1 LVDISDHDFGPEILI
16 QNNEGFSMS
25 QVAEPEI
32 SYRDKLN
39 AKWVIS
45 IFLRTWPFI
54 RPMLRHLIGFVV
66 ISGIVALIAAGI
78 SLILIGIATAG
89 VLAGQPIG
97 GFAAAMFSLDP
108 TIFVDAEELGVDARR
123 DLLWPT
129 LILAIILS
137 VVVIPSGAML
147 YYYSIWI
154 FQQINQLMRVQLIER
169 LHAQSLSYHANSR
182 TGDAIYRVYQDSAMV
197 TAIIRSIFLDPLMFL
212 GRYFVGV
219 FIVAAFDPLLALILG
234 VVVAPLLGLGYY
246 YSDRLRTRFRI
257 AREENSSLTSWIQ
270 ESIQGIR
277 VIKATAGES
286 LRSEGFNERSNN
298 ALNAAF
304 HSRVT
309 LTIFGI
315 LGFSIVGLA
324 VLATESLA
332 AIWSNIGA
340 ETFAQTILLGFGF
353 AIWNFGTFSAVNSR
367 SNDGLGAIRA
377 LISLW
382 GRAQDMA
389 MGLGRVFEILD
400 LKPDIEDAPDAILLP
415 TFSKEVRFEN
425 VAFSYRDNRSVLSDI
440 NIVAPRGT
448 VTAIVG
454 PTGTGKST
462 LMSLLLRLADPDK
475 GRVTIDGLD
484 LRQVTVDSLRANI
497 AIATQENI
505 LFSDTV
511 TENIRY
517 AVPGASSVQVTDAAV
532 VACADEFIDE
542 MPLKYDSF
550 LGERATKLS
559 SGQRQRIVIARAIIK
574 DAPILILDEPTAALD
589 AETELRVLDSIK
601 RWGEKRSIFLIT
613 HRLST
618 IRQADMVVYLRDG
631 IVLAQGNHDELIAHT
646 SAYREFIEAETGQ
659 QA

>member
-1 LVDISDHDFGPEILI
+1 
-16 QNNEGFSMS
+16 MS
-25 QVAEPEI
+25 QVAESEI

-315 LGFSIVGLA
+315 L
-324 VLATESLA
+324 
-332 AIWSNIGA
+332 
-340 ETFAQTILLGFGF
+340 
-353 AIWNFGTFSAVNSR
+353 
-367 SNDGLGAIRA
+367 D
-377 LISLW
+377 
-382 GRAQDMA
+382 
-389 MGLGRVFEILD
+389 
-400 LKPDIEDAPDAILLP
+400 
-415 TFSKEVRFEN
+415 
-425 VAFSYRDNRSVLSDI
+425 
-440 NIVAPRGT
+440 
-448 VTAIVG
+448 
-454 PTGTGKST
+454 
-462 LMSLLLRLADPDK
+462 
-475 GRVTIDGLD
+475 
-484 LRQVTVDSLRANI
+484 
-497 AIATQENI
+497 
-505 LFSDTV
+505 
-511 TENIRY
+511 
-517 AVPGASSVQVTDAAV
+517 
-532 VACADEFIDE
+532 
-542 MPLKYDSF
+542 
-550 LGERATKLS
+550 
-559 SGQRQRIVIARAIIK
+559 
-574 DAPILILDEPTAALD
+574 
-589 AETELRVLDSIK
+589 
-601 RWGEKRSIFLIT
+601 
-613 HRLST
+613 
-618 IRQADMVVYLRDG
+618 
-631 IVLAQGNHDELIAHT
+631 
-646 SAYREFIEAETGQ
+646 
-659 QA
+659 